1 MCGNRARGASRP
13 PDGEAIRL
21 LCVDGE
27 GEGRGL
33 ADRLMRA
40 DDRFEVV
47 TDRSASR
54 ALAILAGE
62 PPDQRRRSSCATP
75 AAVGPPGAA
84 ERPEGAPGSVGQ
96 SPPFDCVV
104 CGEPADADSSTFR
117 DLVGEQYPSLPFVR
131 VVSGGEVAAA
141 AAIDD
146 GATDVVRSDAAPPV
160 VAARIANAVGQ
171 ARAARQRARADRLE
185 ALLGRADGSISVV
198 DPAGVVRYHSPS
210 IRRHLGYEPAELE
223 GETLASYVHPD
234 DRGPVRDAFDA
245 VRERGGSRTVRYR
258 FRHADGSW
266 HRIEAVVADGTDEAA
281 IEGVV
286 VTRRDVTGRFARD
299 RERELEAAER
309 RFEAVFENPV
319 SLVALLEPDG
329 TVVDV
334 NRTALEL
341 VDATAEEVSGTPFP
355 ETPWWNHSPAADE
368 LGSWIDRAA
377 GGEPVRFS
385 AVHRLSS
392 GDRIPVDGVLHPIR
406 DDDGEVVSLLAA
418 GRDVSE
424 RVEREQVLATLH
436 EAASEVTAC
445 ETVAAACRL
454 TVEAAETVLDMDLCS
469 VLLYEDGWLVPEALS
484 SGAPAD
490 GVRRMAPDQGIAGR
504 TFQSGESSVV
514 DDLSDHPDVDPA
526 KSSYRS
532 GISVPVDDLGV
543 FQAVSTERGAF
554 DGSDVEFVELL
565 VAHTA
570 RTIER
575 LRSEAELRR
584 RQAELERHN
593 ERLAEFAGVVSH
605 DLRNPMAVAA
615 GRIDLAREECGSDHL
630 EVAASALDR
639 MGRIVDEVLT
649 IARDGGVV
657 EETEPVGLGEQVRT
671 AWGHVDTGS
680 ADLVVES
687 DLPFAADPDRLQHV
701 LENLIRNAIEHGGDG
716 VTVRVGRLDGSRD
729 GPGDAEWNGRGDAG
743 RDVEPGEAT
752 GSEAGFYVEDDGPG
766 LPPGQA
772 DGAFEPGETSGEASG
787 LGLRIVGRMVD
798 AHGWGVTLTESRTGG
813 ARFEVTGVVT
823 LDD

>member
-1 MCGNRARGASRP
+1 VDSTFPVTEMCGDRARGASRP

-75 AAVGPPGAA
+75 DAGECPR
-84 ERPEGAPGSVGQ
+84 ERPAT
-96 SPPFDCVV
+96 
-104 CGEPADADSSTFR
+104 SS
-117 DLVGEQYPSLPFVR
+117 S
-131 VVSGGEVAAA
+131 
-141 AAIDD
+141 
-146 GATDVVRSDAAPPV
+146 ATATPV

-198 DPAGVVRYHSPS
+198 D
-210 IRRHLGYEPAELE
+210 
-223 GETLASYVHPD
+223 
-234 DRGPVRDAFDA
+234 
-245 VRERGGSRTVRYR
+245 
-258 FRHADGSW
+258 
-266 HRIEAVVADGTDEAA
+266 
-281 IEGVV
+281 
-286 VTRRDVTGRFARD
+286 
-299 RERELEAAER
+299 
-309 RFEAVFENPV
+309 
-319 SLVALLEPDG
+319 
-329 TVVDV
+329 V
-334 NRTALEL
+334 NRTALGL

-406 DDDGEVVSLLAA
+406 DDDGEVV
-418 GRDVSE
+418 
-424 RVEREQVLATLH
+424 
-436 EAASEVTAC
+436 
-445 ETVAAACRL
+445 
-454 TVEAAETVLDMDLCS
+454 
-469 VLLYEDGWLVPEALS
+469 
-484 SGAPAD
+484 
-490 GVRRMAPDQGIAGR
+490 
-504 TFQSGESSVV
+504 
-514 DDLSDHPDVDPA
+514 
-526 KSSYRS
+526 
-532 GISVPVDDLGV
+532 
-543 FQAVSTERGAF
+543 
-554 DGSDVEFVELL
+554 
-565 VAHTA
+565 
-570 RTIER
+570 
-575 LRSEAELRR
+575 
-584 RQAELERHN
+584 
-593 ERLAEFAGVVSH
+593 
-605 DLRNPMAVAA
+605 
-615 GRIDLAREECGSDHL
+615 
-630 EVAASALDR
+630 
-639 MGRIVDEVLT
+639 
-649 IARDGGVV
+649 

-701 LENLIRNAIEHGGDG
+701 LENLIRDAIEHGGDG

-729 GPGDAEWNGRGDAG
+729 GPGGAEWNGRGDAG

-798 AHGWGVTLTESRTGG
+798 AHGWGVTPTESRTGG
-813 ARFEVTGVVT
+813 ARFEVTGV
-823 LDD
+823 DSIDG